1 MLRSVLGIVLGC
13 VAWVAVATLGNLVLR
28 GVIDGYAAVE
38 ASLAFTLPMLTGRL
52 FVGAAATLA
61 SGYAVATVSG
71 GRPVA
76 ARVFAVLLL
85 LAFVPMHVQ
94 LWAKFP
100 PWYHTLFLASL
111 LPLALVGAHLAS
123 SRRAPPSTTAA

>member
-38 ASLAFTLPMLTGRL
+38 GSLAFNLPMLIGRL
-52 FVGAAATLA
+52 LVGLAATLA

-71 GRPVA
+71 GRKLA
-76 ARVFAVLLL
+76 TRAFAVLLL
-85 LAFVPMHVQ
+85 LAFIPMHVQ

-100 PWYHTLFLASL
+100 PWYHGLFLASL
-111 LPLALVGAHLAS
+111 LPLALVGAHFAS
-123 SRRAPPSTTAA
+123 SQRAPRSTTAN